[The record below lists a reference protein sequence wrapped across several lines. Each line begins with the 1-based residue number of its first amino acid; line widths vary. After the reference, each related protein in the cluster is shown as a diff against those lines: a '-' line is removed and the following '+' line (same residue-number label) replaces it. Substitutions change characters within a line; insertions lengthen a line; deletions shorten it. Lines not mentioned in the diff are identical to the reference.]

1 MKSIVRLIVLF
12 TGLILSVMP
21 VSAKEIVLNVGEA
34 FTCYFQ
40 NAGDAGLANQDLG
53 GASNKNWTKEEM
65 DCVKRALAAWDA
77 VIDNKPARRLTVGL
91 YWMDFA
97 AKGRGG
103 SMGGSTVQIVPPQSI
118 TPGGNQVF
126 TRPERVWRDGVNLGA
141 NKVYDILLCFNCR
154 PGMFYFGAQEKRS
167 AGKSHDFQSVVMH
180 EVGHSL
186 GITSAVRRAMG
197 NGRGAGTVFQQAG
210 RSAML
215 FTAYDGL
222 MRNAKGERVVEAA
235 VKQMAATGVAVGFK
249 TGEKITVHGSNLT
262 IYNPPVFKGGSSV
275 THVDKN
281 NILMQSSFMPGSF
294 HRKITDVEL
303 TLMKLLG
310 WNVKGKK

>member
-1 MKSIVRLIVLF
+1 MKSSVRLFILV
-12 TGLILSVMP
+12 TGLMLSALPVM
-21 VSAKEIVLNVGEA
+21 AKETVLNVGKA

-65 DCVKRALAAWDA
+65 DCVKRALEAWDA
-77 VIDNKPARRLTVGL
+77 VIDNKPVRRLTVGL
-91 YWMDFA
+91 YWIDFA

-103 SMGGSTVQIVPPQSI
+103 SMGGSTVQIVPPRSM

-126 TRPERVWRDGVNLGA
+126 TRPEKVWRDGVNPGD
-141 NKVYDILLCFNCR
+141 NRVYDILLCFNCR
-154 PGMFYFGAQEKRS
+154 PGLFYFGAQEKRS
-167 AGKSHDFQSVVMH
+167 AAKSHDFQSVVMH

-186 GITSAVRRAMG
+186 GITSAVRRATAKG
-197 NGRGAGTVFQQAG
+197 NGAPTVFQQAG
-210 RSAML
+210 KSVML

-222 MRNAKGERVVEAA
+222 MRNAKGERVVEVA
-235 VKQMAATGVAVGFK
+235 VKQMAQTGVASGFK
-249 TGEKITVHGSNLT
+249 TGEKISIHGSNLT

-275 THVDKN
+275 THVDKK

-294 HRKITDVEL
+294 HRKITDVEI
-303 TLMKLLG
+303 TLMKLMG
-310 WNVKGKK
+310 WKVKGRK